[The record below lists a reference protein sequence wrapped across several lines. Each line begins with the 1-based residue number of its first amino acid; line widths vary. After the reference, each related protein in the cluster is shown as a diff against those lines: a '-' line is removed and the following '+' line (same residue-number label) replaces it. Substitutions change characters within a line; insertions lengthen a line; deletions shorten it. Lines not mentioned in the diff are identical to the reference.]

1 MSFYRVTFPE
11 AKFFPKMHMLEEHIV
26 PWLEQ
31 WRVGSGC
38 MGEQGAEALHANFN
52 TCERAYNNMRDRVER
67 LKVVLRNH
75 HMQIMP
81 SNVALEPPPL
91 KKRKKKDT
99 NRLNRMTYS
108 HYARVIITVIMYL
121 VLYLLLLC
129 PKKL

>member
-1 MSFYRVTFPE
+1 MLARSHITGQHINDFVSFYRVTFPE
-11 AKFFPKMHMLEEHIV
+11 ATFLPKMHMLEEHIV

-31 WRVGSGC
+31 WRVGSGY
-38 MGEQGAEALHANFN
+38 MGEQALHANFN

-75 HMQIMP
+75 HMKIMP

-99 NRLNRMTYS
+99 ETD
-108 HYARVIITVIMYL
+108 
-121 VLYLLLLC
+121 
-129 PKKL
+129 

>member
-1 MSFYRVTFPE
+1 MSQLFYYITGQHINDFVSFYRVTFPE
-11 AKFFPKMHMLEEHIV
+11 ATFLPKMHMLEEHIV

-31 WRVGSGC
+31 WRVGSGY

-99 NRLNRMTYS
+99 ETD
-108 HYARVIITVIMYL
+108 
-121 VLYLLLLC
+121 
-129 PKKL
+129 